1 MPEQQIGKRV
11 VRSAGKI
18 FFWSLATGIGLILI
32 VTGLLLLQPV
42 QSFLREQ
49 TVAYLERKLETTVQ
63 LEKAEIRIFRHLTLE
78 GLYIE
83 DHEGDT
89 LLYAGHAAVRIRSI
103 NPLSKDI
110 RIGAIELYQSTIHIY
125 RHPNDSNFNYQ
136 FIADAFGSNAPK
148 DTTNSD
154 INFDIGFKELNLQK
168 VQLTYADSLT
178 FNAYDIY
185 LHSFRASFNK
195 FSLSEEILAINQLE
209 ATGCDVQMTRLLD
222 TAPDTDTST
231 ASYDIV
237 HIAPGDW
244 VIEAGSLQFNQCY
257 FGYDNENKRIKP
269 GLLDFDHLAMG
280 EIQIDL
286 EEIIFTGDTL
296 TGYMNQIA
304 FHDKSGFTLSKLQS
318 AFLFSPYEITLN
330 GLLLET
336 PQTRIQD
343 KLSFHYTT
351 LNDFNRFFD
360 DVLMEA
366 NLDNS
371 HIATDDLAY
380 FSNTLDSYHTQIGIS
395 ALLKG
400 RVSSIKSRGAL
411 IRLNDA
417 ASMIADI
424 NIKGLPDID
433 ETLFDI
439 EFYPLTSDMPALD
452 ELLGGGILPKQVTDL
467 GSINFNGKFTGFI
480 YDFVLYGNTGSSIG
494 KVLTDVRLQYDP
506 ATKSASYSGTIATE
520 SFNAGILAQQPDLLG
535 NVSLVAT
542 VKGQSSPGKNEIILS
557 SQISEIYLNGY
568 NYRNINAS
576 GELDNLGFAGR
587 LRIADPNIEG
597 SFDGYIS
604 LSDSLREMNFNA
616 SIVDADLKALN
627 WYPEALVV
635 SSDASIDI
643 EGTDINTFLGK
654 ATFTNIDL
662 RNEKY
667 SWEMDSLS
675 LQSYI
680 GQNGRR
686 TSLQS
691 DLLNILVEGNYSI
704 DQLPQQAVGMINYYL
719 HGTPFMHDSM
729 IVQEF
734 NYEID
739 GKNLHEIS
747 AIFYPELKQLDELV
761 VGGYFNS
768 GDLQLNSRVILK
780 HVQWNDYYTDNI
792 AGELKD
798 SNGDLMYF
806 MRMSPLRISEQLTL
820 PVTSAEGMVLT
831 DSVSLNL
838 KMGKDTDPE
847 RLNLNAGI
855 EVSDSLIDLHI
866 FTSEIYVNNEKWDI
880 LPNNSLSYDYKNFL
894 AENFTLTNGDRK
906 VSISSSNKEGA
917 GPALKVII
925 EHFNI
930 ADITT
935 IAQYDDYQITGRIDA
950 NITISNPFDS
960 LTVLGFINVN
970 ELVFDGQKVG
980 NINLTATRLYP
991 NPRLNFNLLL
1001 KGENSMRAYGYYYL
1015 GETDSLNMVAEI
1027 SKVPFL
1033 VAEPFTKGLMSN
1045 LSGDAYGNIKV
1056 QGPLNKLETTGN
1068 IEMKNGGFTFDYLG
1082 TDMSFKF
1089 QKVELFPDRF
1099 YLTPNKLYDEF
1110 NNEGW
1115 IKGNIYHTNFDNFIF
1130 DSLQF
1135 TSGNFVLMDAT
1146 SKENPDFYGYTT
1158 GKVDA
1163 VIDGPLDEL
1172 NVTVNASPVKNDVKR
1187 NIVYI
1192 PAYGS
1197 GNVSRHNFIR
1207 FVNRSGTNTAQ
1218 IQEEKSLSV
1227 VNVNTFVEVNT
1238 DAEVQI
1244 LLNSEGTDVIKGSGI
1259 GNLFIDVNTLGKVEI
1274 SGLLK
1279 ITEGSYDFSF
1289 EGLAT
1294 KNFIVKEGGTI
1305 LFDQDPYQAKL
1316 NLTAVYRLEKVQKL
1330 GLISDLPLSD
1340 AEIQEA
1346 RKTIPVDVH
1355 INIGGTLEAPDIS
1368 FDIIL
1373 PGDRGSGLSEFEQRL
1388 AEVKSD
1394 QNELN
1399 KQVFGL
1405 LMINKF
1411 LPKDI
1416 NASSAIGAGVNSS
1429 ISDFITSQLSGY
1441 FSDWISEIIPNAE
1454 IDIGYQ
1460 KIGAGDLGLDAY
1472 DQTQFEAGL
1481 TQKLFSDAL
1490 TVKIGGTYNYETT
1503 SSNPNANLAG
1513 DFEVEYR
1520 ITPDGRIRVKAFRE
1534 SDFDA
1539 VASKNDTRTGL
1550 GLFYTKDFDSF
1561 SELFESR
1568 RKKVDNP

>member
-11 VRSAGKI
+11 VRGAGKI
-18 FFWSLATGIGLILI
+18 FFWSLATGIGLLLI

-42 QSFLREQ
+42 QSFIREQ
-49 TVAYLERKLETTVQ
+49 TIAYLERKLETTVM
-63 LEKAEIRIFRHLTLE
+63 LEKAEIRIFRHLTVE

-110 RIGAIELYQSTIHIY
+110 RIGAVELYQSTIHIY
-125 RHPNDSNFNYQ
+125 RHPGDSNFNYQ
-136 FIADAFGSNAPK
+136 FIADAFGSDAPK
-148 DTTNSD
+148 DTAQSEFD
-154 INFDIGFKELNLQK
+154 FDIGFKELNLQK

-178 FNAYDIY
+178 CNAYDIY
-185 LHSFRASFNK
+185 LHSFRTSFNK

-209 ATGCDVQMTRLLD
+209 ASGCDVQMTRLID
-222 TAPDTDTST
+222 TTPDTDTST

-237 HIAPGDW
+237 HISPGDW
-244 VIEAGSLQFNQCY
+244 VIEAGSLRFNQCY
-257 FGYDNENKRIKP
+257 FGYNNENKRLKP
-269 GLLDFDHLAMG
+269 GLLDFDHLALG
-280 EIQIDL
+280 DIDIDL
-286 EEIIFTGDTL
+286 EEIIYTGDTV
-296 TGYMNQIA
+296 TGYMNHIA
-304 FHDKSGFTLSKLQS
+304 FNDQSGFTLSKLQS

-330 GLLLET
+330 GLILET
-336 PQTRIQD
+336 PQTLIQNQ
-343 KLSFHYTT
+343 LSFHYTT

-360 DVLMEA
+360 DVLMEV

-380 FSNTLDSYHTQIGIS
+380 FSNSLDNYHAQIGIS

-411 IRLNDA
+411 LRINDA

-439 EFYPLTSDMPALD
+439 DFYPLTSDMPELD
-452 ELLGGGILPKQVTDL
+452 KLLGGNILPKQVTDL
-467 GSINFNGKFTGFI
+467 GSVNFNGKFTGFI

-494 KVLTDVRLQYDP
+494 KVLTDVRLQYNP
-506 ATKSASYSGTIATE
+506 ESSTASYSGTIATE
-520 SFNAGILAQQPDLLG
+520 AFNAGILAQQTELLG

-542 VKGQSSPGKNEIILS
+542 VKGVSSPGKNEIVLS
-557 SQISEIYLNGY
+557 SQIGEIFLNGY

-576 GELDNLGFAGR
+576 GDLDNQGFAGR
-587 LRIADPNIEG
+587 LRINDPNVEG
-597 SFDGYIS
+597 TFDGYIS
-604 LSDSLREMNFNA
+604 LNDSIRDMNFNA
-616 SIVDADLKALN
+616 SILDADLEALN
-627 WYPEALVV
+627 WYPDPLTV
-635 SSDASIDI
+635 SADASIDI
-643 EGTDINTFLGK
+643 QGADINTFLGK
-654 ATFTNIDL
+654 ASFTNIDL
-662 RNEKY
+662 RNDQYRWK
-667 SWEMDSLS
+667 MDSLS
-675 LQSYI
+675 LQSYM
-680 GQNGRR
+680 GQHGRS
-686 TSLQS
+686 TSLTS
-691 DLLNILVEGNYSI
+691 DLINILVEGNYSI
-704 DQLPQQAVGMINYYL
+704 DQLPQQMTGMINYYL
-719 HGTPFMHDSM
+719 HGTAFMHDSM
-729 IVQEF
+729 TIQEF
-734 NYEID
+734 NYNIT
-739 GKNLHEIS
+739 GKNLHQIS
-747 AIFYPELKQLDELV
+747 AIFYPELQQLDELQV
-761 VGGYFNS
+761 SGYFNS
-768 GDLQLNSRVILK
+768 GDLQLNSRLIAK
-780 HVQWNDYYTDNI
+780 HTRWNGYYTDNL

-798 SNGDLMYF
+798 LQGDLTYF
-806 MRMSPLRISEQLTL
+806 LRMSPLKINEQLTL
-820 PVTSAEGMVLT
+820 PVTSAEGSVLT
-831 DSVSLNL
+831 DSISLNL

-855 EVSDSLIDLHI
+855 EVTDSLVDLHI
-866 FTSEIYVNNEKWDI
+866 FTSEIFVNNEKWDI

-894 AENFTLTNGDRK
+894 AENFTLTNGNRK

-925 EHFNI
+925 EHFDI

-950 NITISNPFDS
+950 NITVSNPFDS
-960 LTVLGFINVN
+960 LTVLGFININ

-1001 KGENSMRAYGYYYL
+1001 KGDNSMRAYGYYYL
-1015 GETDSLNMVAEI
+1015 GDTDSLNMVAEI

-1056 QGPLNKLETTGN
+1056 QGPLSNLQTTGN

-1172 NVTVNASPVKNDVKR
+1172 NVTVNANPVKNDGKK

-1207 FVNRSGTNTAQ
+1207 FVDRSGTANNVGA
-1218 IQEEKSLSV
+1218 EEKSLSV
-1227 VNVNTFVEVNT
+1227 VNVNTFVEVT
-1238 DAEVQI
+1238 PDVEVQI
-1244 LLNSEGTDVIKGSGI
+1244 LLSSEGTDVIKGAGI

-1373 PGDRGSGLSEFEQRL
+1373 PDERGSGLSEFEQRL
-1388 AEVKSD
+1388 AEIKSD

-1561 SELFESR
+1561 SELFGTR
-1568 RKKVDNP
+1568 RKEEQEP